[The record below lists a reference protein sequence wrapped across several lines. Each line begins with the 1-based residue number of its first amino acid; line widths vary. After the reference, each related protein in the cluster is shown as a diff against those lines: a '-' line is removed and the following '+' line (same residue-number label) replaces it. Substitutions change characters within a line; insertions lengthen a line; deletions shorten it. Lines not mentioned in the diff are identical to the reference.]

1 MKLKNRIIHRV
12 SAFLLV
18 VLTLWALLFY
28 VAMMDEITDEVDD
41 SLELYTEMVMT
52 RYLAGKELPSN
63 DNGTNNSYHLI
74 QVNKEY
80 ADTHPHLSMTDEMPY
95 IEAKRETEPAR
106 VMRTIFRESDDS
118 YYELTVMTPTIEKK
132 DLMETIAYWILGLY
146 IAVVLAVIVI
156 NAWVIS
162 RSMRPL
168 YRLLSWLDHNNI
180 NENANPIDNPTS
192 VTEFAILNDT
202 INRYSSRNQQ
212 LFEQQKRFIG
222 DASHE
227 LQTPI
232 AICQNRLEMLCDT
245 DLSEEQM
252 TEVIKTLHTLEH
264 MSELNRS
271 LLLLSKIDNHQF
283 LDTMS
288 IDVSALLH
296 QTINEYRRMAMENRV
311 EVTLHEEES
320 PTIWEMNG
328 TLAKVL
334 IHNLYRNA
342 LVHNVESN
350 GELHI
355 YIRKYNILFINT
367 GSPTPLDKEHIFDRF
382 YKVGGRKGSSGLGLA
397 IVSAICR
404 HSSLHIEYSFV
415 DGKHQFSLSQ
425 VPTCNS

>member
-1 MKLKNRIIHRV
+1 
-12 SAFLLV
+12 
-18 VLTLWALLFY
+18 
-28 VAMMDEITDEVDD
+28 
-41 SLELYTEMVMT
+41 
-52 RYLAGKELPSN
+52 
-63 DNGTNNSYHLI
+63 
-74 QVNKEY
+74 
-80 ADTHPHLSMTDEMPY
+80 
-95 IEAKRETEPAR
+95 
-106 VMRTIFRESDDS
+106 
-118 YYELTVMTPTIEKK
+118 
-132 DLMETIAYWILGLY
+132 
-146 IAVVLAVIVI
+146 
-156 NAWVIS
+156 
-162 RSMRPL
+162 
-168 YRLLSWLDHNNI
+168 
-180 NENANPIDNPTS
+180 
-192 VTEFAILNDT
+192 
-202 INRYSSRNQQ
+202 
-212 LFEQQKRFIG
+212 
-222 DASHE
+222 
-227 LQTPI
+227 
-232 AICQNRLEMLCDT
+232 
-245 DLSEEQM
+245 
-252 TEVIKTLHTLEH
+252 TLEH